1 MPAGLAVVVVNY
13 GSSELLAQNLVT
25 TAAGLPGT
33 PVLVFDN
40 WSSAAERAAV
50 EELAALHGWT
60 VLASPANLGFGEA
73 VNQAAARAFADG
85 MDAVL
90 VLNPDATVDADSVA
104 RLRSAA
110 EAEPMTLP
118 TPVIRTSAG
127 DVWFRGADLYLEDGE
142 TRGVAHRPAH
152 PDADVVPWITGAC
165 CVLTRQVFE
174 ATAGFD
180 PEYFLYWED
189 VDLSWRASRAGVALR
204 VLEDAVAVHDAGG
217 TQHSTGRRG
226 KSRVYYFYNTRNRLL
241 FAAKNLDRSSVRRW
255 LLATPRAAWR
265 ILMRGGRRQLV
276 SDPGVVWAV
285 VGGSLSGTRRALA
298 VLRGKAP
305 RA

>member
-1 MPAGLAVVVVNY
+1 MPARLAVVVVNY

-40 WSSAAERAAV
+40 WTSAAERAAV
-50 EELAALHGWT
+50 EGLAGLHGWT

-73 VNQAAARAFADG
+73 VNQAAARAFEDG
-85 MDAVL
+85 ADAVL
-90 VLNPDATVDADSVA
+90 VLNPDATIDAESVA
-104 RLRSAA
+104 LLRSAA

-118 TPVIRTSAG
+118 APVVRTSAG
-127 DVWFRGADLYLEDGE
+127 GLWFQGADLYLDDGE
-142 TRGVAHRPAH
+142 TRGVAHRAAH

-174 ATAGFD
+174 ATGGFD

-189 VDLSWRASRAGVALR
+189 VDLSWRASRAGVTLR
-204 VLEDAVAVHDAGG
+204 VVDDAVAVHDAGG
-217 TQHSTGRRG
+217 TQPATGGRG

-241 FAAKNLDRSSVRRW
+241 FAAKNLDRSAIRRW
-255 LLATPRAAWR
+255 LTGTPRAAWR
-265 ILMRGGRRQLV
+265 ILMRGGRRQLL

-285 VGGSLSGTRRALA
+285 VRGSLSGTRRAFA
-298 VLRGKAP
+298 VLRGTKP
-305 RA
+305 S